1 MSRWAVAGIRAV
13 AICLLMPWMMLTAAA
28 AEREEPDFGLWE
40 ERMAGEWEGI
50 DHFLEG
56 RASDGGMEVSFS
68 GLAKALAAG
77 EWQKAGEMAVGG
89 LKQSLLQEVSRG
101 GRLAGELLALGLIGA
116 VFANFSHIFAEGQ
129 ISETAFFMTYLLVFT
144 VLASSFT
151 DSMAIVG
158 SVLTHQVEFMKVLV
172 PCYFPVVAWAGGSAS
187 SVAWME
193 FLLLLIAAVQWLY
206 LRLILPVTRVYI
218 LLVLA
223 GNIVRED
230 MLTRLTELL
239 RSLACWGSRSLL
251 GLVLGFQLIQG
262 MVLPYADSLQMAG
275 INRLL
280 QVIPGI
286 GDGAGAVTKMVL
298 GTGVLVKNSMGA
310 AAVVVLVVLSAVPL
324 LKLAILLILYRS
336 VAGILQPVGDKRLV
350 ACISS
355 VAEGQRML
363 LGLAASGLLLFA
375 ATIALVCLGTNGVYL
390 GA

>member
-1 MSRWAVAGIRAV
+1 MNRWVGVGLSIL
-13 AICLLMPWMMLTAAA
+13 AICLLMPWLVLTAAA
-28 AEREEPDFGLWE
+28 AEREEPDLGLWE
-40 ERMAGEWEGI
+40 ERMQEEWGGIDRFLEGEAGDGGIGVSFAGLVKALASGEWEN
-50 DHFLEG
+50 
-56 RASDGGMEVSFS
+56 
-68 GLAKALAAG
+68 
-77 EWQKAGEMAVGG
+77 AGEMVAAG
-89 LKQSLLQEVSRG
+89 LEQSLFQEISHG

-116 VFANFSHIFAEGQ
+116 VFANFSQVFTGGQ

-158 SVLTHQVEFMKVLV
+158 NVLSHQAEFMRVLV

-187 SVAWME
+187 SIAWME
-193 FLLLLIAAVQWLY
+193 FLLLLIAAAQWMY
-206 LRLILPVTRVYI
+206 LRVVLPLARVYI

-223 GNIVRED
+223 GNMVRED

-239 RSLACWGSRSLL
+239 RSLVCWGSRSLL

-262 MVLPYADSLQMAG
+262 MVVPYADSLQMAG

-336 VAGILQPVGDKRLV
+336 VAGLLQPVGDKRLV

-355 VAEGQRML
+355 VADGQRLL
-363 LGLAASGLLLFA
+363 LGLAASGLLLFV